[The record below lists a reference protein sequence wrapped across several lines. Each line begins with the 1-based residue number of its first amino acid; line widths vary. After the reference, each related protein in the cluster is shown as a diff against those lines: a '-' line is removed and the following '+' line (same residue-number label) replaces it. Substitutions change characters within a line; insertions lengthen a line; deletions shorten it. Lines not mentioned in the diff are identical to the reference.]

1 MIYIYTVSNGNIVGY
16 TVDIVD
22 VNPKAFSKIPNAYVL
37 YYFVYA
43 ALMVNRLGIINA
55 FIIDIDVYGGL
66 YRGSEPKST
75 DSAAFL
81 TATVLPFYFS
91 ILFVSSWHII
101 VVLSPFTAR
110 DANIPLDINSSTLFP
125 HVQN

>member
-1 MIYIYTVSNGNIVGY
+1 MLFIYLFMLLQV
-16 TVDIVD
+16 
-22 VNPKAFSKIPNAYVL
+22 K
-37 YYFVYA
+37 
-43 ALMVNRLGIINA
+43 RLGIINA

-75 DSAAFL
+75 DPAAFL

-101 VVLSPFTAR
+101 VVLSPFTTR
-110 DANIPLDINSSTLFP
+110 DAKIPLDINFLPRCFPTYRINLVGGLEHFSFFHILGFSSSQLTNSYFLEG
-125 HVQN
+125 